1 MKLVYMFL
9 EVIFFLLLCYKI
21 FYTNRNKEKNSLVA
35 RWVKDPIV
43 IAAAQFWSAQFW
55 SLAPALLHTAE
66 VSPPRKERKG
76 KERRKERKEGQKNSI
91 NTQGPLPD
99 FFRHTLWLCLLH
111 IVFIFYVLLLNPFLP
126 SLEITTVCHERVC
139 LCTCIA
145 YACIHK

>member
-1 MKLVYMFL
+1 MENNPNLVGIL
-9 EVIFFLLLCYKI
+9 FFVLRVPLTMNQTYH
-21 FYTNRNKEKNSLVA
+21 YRSSLVA

-76 KERRKERKEGQKNSI
+76 KGRRKERKEGQKNSI